1 MQPITA
7 SIQRARVPPWE
18 FSDCPGS
25 HIRRARG
32 ATLGRES
39 PEVQVP
45 GGPTLRGRGRLV
57 QGREQSLGPQR
68 QANRCSVVTVSH
80 QEPPLGGAHGQLWEC
95 GSAEPVRTGRRPV
108 SAGKNRTYAPAGL
121 LGVEAVA
128 PRKGSILKVG
138 KVWSPAKTRP
148 YGKGSAY
155 NRETGSRREG
165 SRLAAEAVRAMTAR
179 TTQPRLSKGPLGE
192 RGRRLQERLGVV
204 PLAAIT
210 RRGAVPVWLRASW
223 SGPLAAAT
231 AASQPANCRRHEGW
245 SRSPSPCTPWERGR

>member
-1 MQPITA
+1 MPVTLGAKRHIPCWSSDGGLSSLPLDRGASWCARGTARRRTCAVPLGPKQTISWWLPAEPSAVRHGGAGAGAIPRPGGDCHSTVVLVQPITA
-7 SIQRARVPPWE
+7 SIQRARVPSWE

-45 GGPTLRGRGRLV
+45 GGSTLLGSCRLV

-128 PRKGSILKVG
+128 PRKGSMSQSGEGLEP
-138 KVWSPAKTRP
+138 SQDPTR
-148 YGKGSAY
+148 S
-155 NRETGSRREG
+155 EEHTSE
-165 SRLAAEAVRAMTAR
+165 
-179 TTQPRLSKGPLGE
+179 
-192 RGRRLQERLGVV
+192 LQSL
-204 PLAAIT
+204 
-210 RRGAVPVWLRASW
+210 
-223 SGPLAAAT
+223 
-231 AASQPANCRRHEGW
+231 
-245 SRSPSPCTPWERGR
+245 

>member
-1 MQPITA
+1 MCGRTARTDRCGGGRKPAPVGLTQPRGVGRLPPTLPMHTRKRRRAHFERPFADSGDCHSTDVLVQPITA

-45 GGPTLRGRGRLV
+45 GGSTLLGSCRLV

-80 QEPPLGGAHGQLWEC
+80 QEPPSGGAHGQLWEC

-128 PRKGSILKVG
+128 PRKGSMSQSG
-138 KVWSPAKTRP
+138 
-148 YGKGSAY
+148 
-155 NRETGSRREG
+155 EG
-165 SRLAAEAVRAMTAR
+165 LEPSQDPTAW
-179 TTQPRLSKGPLGE
+179 Q
-192 RGRRLQERLGVV
+192 RLGV
-204 PLAAIT
+204 
-210 RRGAVPVWLRASW
+210 
-223 SGPLAAAT
+223 
-231 AASQPANCRRHEGW
+231 
-245 SRSPSPCTPWERGR
+245 